1 MYLFDRSPYI
11 YMYMFKIMKNGKVE
25 TARFRQ
31 YVKEKKFTL
40 INCPEFGMEEELCI
54 K

>member
-1 MYLFDRSPYI
+1 
-11 YMYMFKIMKNGKVE
+11 MYMFKIMKNGKVE

-31 YVKEKKFTL
+31 YVKENKFTL
-40 INCPEFGMEEELCI
+40 INCPEFGMDEELCI